1 MPKSAP
7 KTKKPVGKKA
17 VPLKG
22 DGAKKPVSTKK
33 RTETKPTSSPRLRE
47 SPLPVD
53 QSAHKF
59 VLQPFTPSAPEPELP
74 AFEFLGELPESYG
87 TRRLFLAA
95 RDPRWLYAYW
105 DFSWQQLRDAEQ
117 ANRELAAG
125 MARLRQA
132 LAGQQTAARRF
143 VVSLP
148 SS

>member
-1 MPKSAP
+1 MP
-7 KTKKPVGKKA
+7 
-17 VPLKG
+17 
-22 DGAKKPVSTKK
+22 
-33 RTETKPTSSPRLRE
+33 KPTSKTRKRVIQNAGKPKNGAPKKGPAKKSAVASTSSPPRLRE

-74 AFEFLGELPESYG
+74 AYEYLGELPESYG

-117 ANRELAAG
+117 E
-125 MARLRQA
+125 
-132 LAGQQTAARRF
+132 
-143 VVSLP
+143 
-148 SS
+148 